1 MIQMWE
7 WINKNLKA
15 VIIIMFDEIKKI
27 TFVCKD
33 RNLNRGIENTK
44 GQKKEQEKI
53 LELKYMVPE
62 ILKFNVCT

>member
-1 MIQMWE
+1 
-7 WINKNLKA
+7 
-15 VIIIMFDEIKKI
+15 MFDEIKKI